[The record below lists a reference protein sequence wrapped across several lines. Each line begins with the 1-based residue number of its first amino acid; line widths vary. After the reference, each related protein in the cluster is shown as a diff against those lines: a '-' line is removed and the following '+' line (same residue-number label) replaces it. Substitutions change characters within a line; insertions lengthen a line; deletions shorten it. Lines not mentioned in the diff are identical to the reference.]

1 MKRKYFI
8 KNYTKALQSGNAA
21 VFLGAGMSKSAGF
34 VDWATLLKDVAEEL
48 DLDSNK
54 EIGNLPEL
62 AQFYYNKK
70 NNRNLLT
77 ELVKNEFCDIKEPD
91 ENHMLLAHLPIHTYW
106 TTNYDHL
113 IEDSLIAEKKKRQEY

>member
-1 MKRKYFI
+1 MKTNSFI

-21 VFLGAGMSKSAGF
+21 IFLGAGMSKTAGF

-54 EIGNLPEL
+54 EVGSLPEL

-113 IEDSLIAEKKKRQEY
+113 I